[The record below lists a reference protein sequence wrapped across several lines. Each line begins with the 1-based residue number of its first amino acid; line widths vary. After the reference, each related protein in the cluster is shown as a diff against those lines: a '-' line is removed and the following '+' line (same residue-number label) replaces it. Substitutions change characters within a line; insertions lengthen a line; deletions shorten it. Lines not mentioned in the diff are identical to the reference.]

1 MNTRDRTELAEFKED
16 MAAMAE
22 KARIDSENNIRREF
36 AQKNGND
43 SGFDPYWNLD

>member
-1 MNTRDRTELAEFKED
+1 MNANDKKDLTEYKED
-16 MAAMAE
+16 IEVMAE
-22 KARIDSENNIRREF
+22 KARIESNENFRREW